1 MMKTYGLLGRKL
13 GHSFSPQIHKALG
26 SYEYSLFER
35 EPEAV
40 AEFLQS
46 GGFEGI
52 NVTIPYKQTV
62 MPYCTELSPAA
73 EKIGSVNTIVRRPD
87 GSLYGHNTDYDGFL
101 YMVKAAGVDVSG
113 KKALVLGDGGAAKTV
128 RAVLADLGAGEI
140 VTISRRGENN
150 YTNLDRH
157 ADAALIVNTTPVGM
171 YPDVDGAA
179 VDLTMFPECKAVLDL
194 IYNPARTKLLLQAE
208 SLGMA
213 AVNGLSML
221 VEQARCAS
229 ELFTGS
235 AIDKGETAGIT
246 AKIAAQ
252 TMNIALIGMA
262 GSGKS
267 TVGKELA
274 RMLDRRFVDMD
285 EEIVKKAGKTI
296 PEIFAEE
303 GEEAFRSLET
313 EVLSELSG
321 ESGLVIA
328 TGGGVVTRPRN
339 LPLLRRNSRIVR
351 LIRPVEELPSD
362 GRPLSQK
369 FTPSQLA
376 MEREPL
382 YNSWKEIAVNVTNP
396 TDTAECII
404 KEVGI

>member
-26 SYEYSLFER
+26 SYYYGLFER

-128 RAVLADLGAGEI
+128 RAVLADLEAGEI

-235 AIDKGETAGIT
+235 AIDKGKTAGIT
-246 AKIAAQ
+246 AKIAAE

-404 KEVGI
+404 KEVGK

>member
-1 MMKTYGLLGRKL
+1 MKTYGLLGRKL

-26 SYEYSLFER
+26 GYDYALFER
-35 EPEAV
+35 EPETV
-40 AEFLQS
+40 GEFLQ
-46 GGFEGI
+46 GGSFDGI

-62 MPYCTELSPAA
+62 MPYCAELSPAA

-87 GSLYGHNTDYDGFL
+87 GSLYGHNTDYDGFM
-101 YMVKAAGVDVSG
+101 YMVKTAGVDVKG
-113 KKALVLGDGGAAKTV
+113 KKTLVLGDGGAAKTV
-128 RAVLADLGAGEI
+128 RTVLADLGAGEI

-157 ADAALIVNTTPVGM
+157 ADAALIVNATPVGM
-171 YPDVDGAA
+171 YPEVDAAA
-179 VDLTMFPECKAVLDL
+179 VDLTVFPECEAVLDL
-194 IYNPARTKLLLQAE
+194 IYNPARTKILLQAE

-229 ELFTGS
+229 QLFTGS
-235 AIDKGETAGIT
+235 VIGEGETARIT
-246 AKIAAQ
+246 AKIAAE

-267 TVGKELA
+267 TVGAELA
-274 RMLDRRFVDMD
+274 RRLDRRFVDMD
-285 EEIVKKAGKTI
+285 EEIVKKAGKPITQ
-296 PEIFAEE
+296 IFEEE

-313 EVLSELSG
+313 QVLSELSG
-321 ESGLVIA
+321 QSGLVIA

-351 LIRPVEELPSD
+351 LMRPVEELPSD

-369 FTPSQLA
+369 YTPLKLA
-376 MEREPL
+376 IEREPL
-382 YNSWKEIAVNVTNP
+382 YNSWKEIALDVTDP
-396 TDTAECII
+396 ADTAERII

>member
-235 AIDKGETAGIT
+235 VIDESATAMIT
-246 AKIAAQ
+246 AKIAAE

-262 GSGKS
+262 GCGKT
-267 TVGKELA
+267 TVGTELA